1 VNLSRPFILRPIATT
16 LLVVA
21 VLLLGAIGYVVLP
34 VAALPTVDF
43 PTIQVVTYYPGASPE
58 VMATSVTA
66 PLEHFFGQIAG
77 LTTMSSTS
85 SQGASQ
91 ITLQFGLS
99 RSIDSAAQDVQAQI
113 NAAADWVP
121 TAQLPSPPTYREIN
135 PADTP
140 VLILALSSTT
150 LPLHVVDDYAE
161 TILVQKLS
169 QVDGVGAV
177 TAEGGQKRAVRLE
190 VNPARLAG
198 LGLSLEDVRQAIA
211 ATTADLPK
219 GSLDGQA
226 QAFQIGSN
234 DQLFVG
240 EAYLNAVIAYRG
252 GAPVL
257 LRDIATAV
265 DGVEDAELAGW
276 YATGAAASKAK
287 AGQAAIIL
295 DIQRQPGANI
305 IAVVDSIKALLP
317 KLQASLPPA
326 LKIDIVTD
334 RTTTIRAAIADV
346 QFTLVLTIM
355 LVVMV
360 IFVFLRKLWA
370 TVIPSITLPVS
381 LIATFGG
388 MALCGFSLDNL
399 SLMALTVAAG
409 FVVDDAIVMIENIV
423 RHIEAGEAPRQAA
436 LNGARQIG
444 FTIVSLTIS
453 LIAVFIPLL
462 LMGGVVGRLFREFAI
477 TLSLA
482 VIISGVVSLTLTPM
496 MCARLL
502 RAEVDEP
509 QHGRLFRWTE
519 TGFDRLLA
527 GYRRGLDVVLRHQ
540 PATLAFSVLTLVAT
554 MLLYG
559 MVSKGFLP
567 QQDTGLLIG
576 ITDAAQ
582 DISFPAMQARQQAIA
597 DIVARDPAVVAVDSF
612 VGAGSVNPT
621 LNSGR
626 LYINIGPADRGRDAL
641 AIVMARLQQAVAGL
655 PGISLHLQPAQDI
668 QIETRTSR
676 TQYQYVLQDLDAE
689 ELRVWSGRLLVELR
703 HRPEF
708 ADVASD
714 QQADGQLLAL
724 SIDRQAAARFGVTLA
739 AIDQTLYD
747 AFGQRQIATIYAPAE
762 QYHVVMEVD
771 PAFRRDPGVLD
782 KLFVSAAA
790 SQTSSGNDQSAGIGA
805 GFRQSQAMVPLSA
818 FSRLAPGNAPLL
830 ITHQGLF
837 PSTTLSFNLQ
847 PGVSLGQAVASL
859 HQAEA
864 VVGMPDSVTTN
875 LAGSAAAFADSLGSE
890 PLLIGAAIIT
900 VYIVLG
906 VLYESFIHPITILST
921 LPSAGIGAL
930 LSLMLFGRDLDVISL
945 IGIILLIGIVK
956 KNAIMMVDFALEAE
970 REQGMPPE
978 QAIHQ
983 ACILR
988 FRPIMMTTM
997 AALLGALPL
1006 AIGQGTGAELRQP
1019 LGIAIVGGLLVSQVL
1034 TLYTTPVIYLAFSRL
1049 QRRLRRPGRAMVTA
1063 GIADD

>member
-1 VNLSRPFILRPIATT
+1 MNLSRPFILRPIATT
-16 LLVVA
+16 LLIVA
-21 VLLLGAIGYVVLP
+21 VLLLGLIGYQLLP
-34 VAALPTVDF
+34 VAALPEVDV
-43 PTIQVVTYYPGASPE
+43 PTIQVVTGYPGASPE

-66 PLEHFFGQIAG
+66 PLEHYFGQIAG
-77 LTTMSSTS
+77 LTSMSSTS
-85 SQGASQ
+85 SDGTSQ
-91 ITLQFGLS
+91 ITLQFSLS
-99 RSIDSAAQDVQAQI
+99 RRLDAAAQDVQAQI
-113 NAAADWVP
+113 NASADWVP
-121 TAQLPSPPTYREIN
+121 TAQLPTPPTYREVN

-140 VLILALSSTT
+140 VLILALTSDT

-161 TILVQKLS
+161 TVLVQKLS

-177 TAEGGQKRAVRLE
+177 TTEGGQRRAVRLE
-190 VNPARLAG
+190 INPAKLAG
-198 LGLSLEDVRQAIA
+198 LGLSMEDVRNAVA
-211 ATTADLPK
+211 ATTSDLPK
-219 GSLDGQA
+219 GSLNGER

-234 DQLFVG
+234 DQLFVAD
-240 EAYLNAVIAYRG
+240 AYLNAVIAYRNN
-252 GAPVL
+252 APVL
-257 LRDIATAV
+257 LRDIGTAV
-265 DGVEDAELAGW
+265 DGVEDAELAGS
-276 YATGAAASKAK
+276 YATGGGHGK
-287 AGQAAIIL
+287 AAIIL

-305 IAVVDSIKALLP
+305 IDVVDSIKALLP
-317 KLQASLPPA
+317 KLQSSLPPA
-326 LKIDIVTD
+326 LKIDVVTD

-346 QFTLVLTIM
+346 QFTLVLTVV

-360 IFVFLRKLWA
+360 IFVFLRKVWA
-370 TVIPSITLPVS
+370 TVIPSVTLPVS

-388 MALCGFSLDNL
+388 MALLGFSLDNL

-423 RHIEAGEAPRQAA
+423 RYIEAGETPVQAA
-436 LNGARQIG
+436 LKGAKQIG

-482 VIISGVVSLTLTPM
+482 VIISGIVSLTLTPM
-496 MCARLL
+496 MCAKLL
-502 RAEVDEP
+502 RAEAEEAP
-509 QHGRLFRWTE
+509 AGALFRWTE
-519 TGFDRLLA
+519 RGFDRLLQGYEA
-527 GYRRGLDVVLRHQ
+527 GLNWVLRHQ
-540 PATLAFSVLTLVAT
+540 PATLVFSVLTLVAT
-554 MLLYG
+554 VMLYG
-559 MVSKGFLP
+559 MVNKGFLP
-567 QQDTGLLIG
+567 Q
-576 ITDAAQ
+576 Q
-582 DISFPAMQARQQAIA
+582 DISFPAMQARQNAVA
-597 DIVARDPAVVAVDSF
+597 EIVARDPAVVAVDSF

-626 LYINIGPADRGRDAL
+626 LYINIGAPDRRAPGDTL
-641 AIVMARLQQAVAGL
+641 AVVTARLQRATAGVQ
-655 PGISLHLQPAQDI
+655 GISLHLQPAQDI

-676 TQYQYVLQDLDAE
+676 TQYQYVLQDLDPAE
-689 ELRVWSGRLLVELR
+689 LHLWSGRLLTALR
-703 HRPEF
+703 ARPEL
-708 ADVASD
+708 ADVATD
-714 QQADGQLLAL
+714 EQADGQQLVLT
-724 SIDRQAAARFGVTLA
+724 IDRQAAARFGVTLA

-747 AFGQRQIATIYAPAE
+747 AFGQRQIATVYAEAE

-782 KLFVSAAA
+782 KLFVTASAA
-790 SQTSSGNDQSAGIGA
+790 QTSIGNDQSAGVGA
-805 GFRQSQAMVPLSA
+805 GFHQAAAPVPLSA
-818 FSRLAPGNAPLL
+818 FARLERGNAPLL

-837 PSTTLSFNLQ
+837 PSTTLSFNLA
-847 PGVSLGQAVASL
+847 PGVSLGAAVAAL
-859 HQAEA
+859 HAAEA
-864 VVGMPDSVTTN
+864 SVGMPDSITTN
-875 LAGSAAAFADSLGSE
+875 LVGSAAAFSASLSSE
-890 PLLIGAAIIT
+890 PVLIVAAIVT

-930 LSLMLFGRDLDVISL
+930 LALMLFGRDLDVISL

-970 REQGMPPE
+970 REAGMTPE
-978 QAIHQ
+978 RAIHQ

-1006 AIGQGTGAELRQP
+1006 AVGHGTGSELRQP

-1049 QRRLRRPGRAMVTA
+1049 QHGVGRRLRQAAHAVR
-1063 GIADD
+1063 

>member
-16 LLVVA
+16 LLIVA
-21 VLLLGAIGYVVLP
+21 VLLLGLIGYLALP
-34 VAALPTVDF
+34 VAALPDVDF
-43 PTIQVVTYYPGASPE
+43 PTIQVTTGYPGASPD

-66 PLEHFFGQIAG
+66 PLEHYFGQIAG
-77 LTTMSSTS
+77 LTSMSSTS
-85 SQGASQ
+85 SQGTSQ
-91 ITLQFGLS
+91 ITLQFNLS
-99 RSIDSAAQDVQAQI
+99 RRIDAAAQDVQSQI

-121 TAQLPSPPTYREIN
+121 TTQLPTPPTYKEVN

-140 VLILALSSTT
+140 VLILALTSDT

-161 TILVQKLS
+161 TVLVQKLS

-177 TAEGGQKRAVRLE
+177 TTEGGQRRAVRLE
-190 VNPARLAG
+190 INPAKLAG
-198 LGLSLEDVRQAIA
+198 LGLSMEDVRNAIT
-211 ATTADLPK
+211 ATTSDLPK
-219 GSLDGQA
+219 GSLNGER

-234 DQLFVG
+234 DQLFVA
-240 EAYLNAVIAYRG
+240 ESYLNAVIAYRNN
-252 GAPVL
+252 APVL
-257 LRDIATAV
+257 LRDIGTAV

-276 YATGAAASKAK
+276 YAQGGTGGGK
-287 AGQAAIIL
+287 AAIIL

-305 IAVVDSIKALLP
+305 IDVVDSIKALLP
-317 KLQASLPPA
+317 KLQSSLPPA
-326 LKIDIVTD
+326 LKIDVVTD

-346 QFTLVLTIM
+346 QFTLVLTVV
-355 LVVMV
+355 LVVLV
-360 IFVFLRKLWA
+360 IFVFLRKVWA
-370 TVIPSITLPVS
+370 TVIPSVTLPVS

-388 MALCGFSLDNL
+388 MALMGFSLDNL

-423 RHIEAGEAPRQAA
+423 RYIEAGDPPVEAA
-436 LNGARQIG
+436 LKGAKQIG

-482 VIISGVVSLTLTPM
+482 VVISGIVSLTLTPM
-496 MCARLL
+496 MCAKLL
-502 RAEVDEP
+502 HAEAQEAP
-509 QHGRLFRWTE
+509 PGAFFRWTE
-519 TGFDRLLA
+519 RGFAAMLRGYEA
-527 GYRRGLDVVLRHQ
+527 GLNWVLRHQ
-540 PATLAFSVLTLVAT
+540 PATLVFSVLTLVAT
-554 MLLYG
+554 VLLYG
-559 MVSKGFLP
+559 MVNKGFLP

-582 DISFPAMQARQQAIA
+582 DISFPAMQARQLAVA
-597 DIVARDPAVVAVDSF
+597 EIVARDPAVVSVDSF

-626 LYINIGPADRGRDAL
+626 LYINIGAPDRRAPGNSL
-641 AIVMARLQQAVAGL
+641 AAVTARLQRAVAGVH
-655 PGISLHLQPAQDI
+655 GISLHLQPAQDI

-676 TQYQYVLQDLDAE
+676 TQYQYVLQDLDPAE
-689 ELRVWSGRLLVELR
+689 LHLWSGRLLAALR
-703 HRPEF
+703 VRPEL

-714 QQADGQLLAL
+714 EQADGQQLVLT
-724 SIDRQAAARFGVTLA
+724 IDRQAAARFGVTLA

-747 AFGQRQIATIYAPAE
+747 AFGQRQIATVYAEAE

-782 KLFVSAAA
+782 KLFVTASAA
-790 SQTSSGNDQSAGIGA
+790 QTSTGNDQAAGVGA
-805 GFRQSQAMVPLSA
+805 GFHQAGAPVPLSA
-818 FSRLAPGNAPLL
+818 FARMERGNAPLL

-837 PSTTLSFNLQ
+837 PATTLSFNLA
-847 PGVSLGQAVASL
+847 PGVSLGAAVTALHKAQAS
-859 HQAEA
+859 
-864 VVGMPDSVTTN
+864 VGMPDSVTMN
-875 LAGSAAAFADSLGSE
+875 LVGSAAAFTASLSSE
-890 PLLIGAAIIT
+890 PVLILAAIVT

-930 LSLMLFGRDLDVISL
+930 LALMLFGRDLDVISL

-956 KNAIMMVDFALEAE
+956 KNAIMMVDFALDAE
-970 REQGMPPE
+970 RGAGMTP
-978 QAIHQ
+978 QRAIHQ

-1006 AIGQGTGAELRQP
+1006 AVGHGTGAELRQP
-1019 LGIAIVGGLLVSQVL
+1019 LGIAIVGGLLVSQFL

-1049 QRRLRRPGRAMVTA
+1049 QHGVGRRVRHAARAVRA
-1063 GIADD
+1063 AR

>member
-1 VNLSRPFILRPIATT
+1 MNLSRPFILRPIATT
-16 LLVVA
+16 LLIVA
-21 VLLLGAIGYVVLP
+21 VLLLGLIGYQVLP
-34 VAALPTVDF
+34 VAALPEVDF
-43 PTIQVVTYYPGASPE
+43 PTIQVVTGYPGASPD

-66 PLEHFFGQIAG
+66 PLEHYFGQIAG
-77 LTTMSSTS
+77 LTSMSSTS
-85 SQGASQ
+85 SDGTSQ
-91 ITLQFGLS
+91 ITLQFSLS
-99 RSIDSAAQDVQAQI
+99 RRLDAAAQDVQAQI
-113 NAAADWVP
+113 NASADWVP
-121 TAQLPSPPTYREIN
+121 TAQLPTPPTYREVN

-140 VLILALSSTT
+140 VLILALTSDT

-161 TILVQKLS
+161 TVLVQKLS

-177 TAEGGQKRAVRLE
+177 TTEGGQRRAVRLE
-190 VNPARLAG
+190 INPAKLAG
-198 LGLSLEDVRQAIA
+198 LGLSMEDVRNAVT
-211 ATTADLPK
+211 ATTSDLPK
-219 GSLDGQA
+219 GSLNGDR

-234 DQLFVG
+234 DQLFVA
-240 EAYLNAVIAYRG
+240 EAYLNAVIAYRNN
-252 GAPVL
+252 APVL
-257 LRDIATAV
+257 LRDIGTAV

-276 YATGAAASKAK
+276 YATGGGHGK
-287 AGQAAIIL
+287 AAIIL

-305 IAVVDSIKALLP
+305 IDVVDSIKAMLP
-317 KLQASLPPA
+317 KLQSSLPPA
-326 LKIDIVTD
+326 LKIDVVTD

-346 QFTLVLTIM
+346 QFTLVLTVV

-360 IFVFLRKLWA
+360 IFVFLRKVWA
-370 TVIPSITLPVS
+370 TVIPSVTLPVS

-388 MALCGFSLDNL
+388 MALLGFSLDNL

-423 RHIEAGEAPRQAA
+423 RYIEAGETPVQAA
-436 LNGARQIG
+436 LKGAKQIG

-482 VIISGVVSLTLTPM
+482 VIISGIVSLTLTPM
-496 MCARLL
+496 MCAKLL
-502 RAEVDEP
+502 RAESEEAP
-509 QHGRLFRWTE
+509 PGALFRWTE
-519 TGFDRLLA
+519 RGFDALLR
-527 GYRRGLDVVLRHQ
+527 GYESGLNWVLRHQ
-540 PATLAFSVLTLVAT
+540 PATLVFSVLTLVAT
-554 MLLYG
+554 VMLYG
-559 MVSKGFLP
+559 MVNKGFLP

-582 DISFPAMQARQQAIA
+582 DISFPAMQTRQNAVA
-597 DIVARDPAVVAVDSF
+597 EIVARDPAVVAVDSF

-626 LYINIGPADRGRDAL
+626 LYINIGAPDRRAPGDTL
-641 AIVMARLQQAVAGL
+641 AAVTERLQHATASVQ
-655 PGISLHLQPAQDI
+655 GISLHLQPAQDI

-676 TQYQYVLQDLDAE
+676 TQYQYVLQDLDPAE
-689 ELRVWSGRLLVELR
+689 LHLWSGRLLTALR
-703 HRPEF
+703 ARPEL
-708 ADVASD
+708 ADVATD
-714 QQADGQLLAL
+714 EQADGQQLVLT
-724 SIDRQAAARFGVTLA
+724 IDRQAAARFGVTLA

-747 AFGQRQIATIYAPAE
+747 AFGQRQIATVYAEAE

-782 KLFVSAAA
+782 KLFVTASAA
-790 SQTSSGNDQSAGIGA
+790 QTSLGNDLSAGIGA
-805 GFRQSQAMVPLSA
+805 GFHQAGAPVPLSA
-818 FSRLAPGNAPLL
+818 FARLERGNAPLL

-837 PSTTLSFNLQ
+837 PSTTLSFNLA
-847 PGVSLGQAVASL
+847 PGVSLGAAVAAL
-859 HQAEA
+859 HAAEA
-864 VVGMPDSVTTN
+864 SVGMPDSITTN
-875 LAGSAAAFADSLGSE
+875 LVGSAAAFSASLSSE
-890 PLLIGAAIIT
+890 PVLILAAIVT

-930 LSLMLFGRDLDVISL
+930 LALMLFGRDLDVISL

-970 REQGMPPE
+970 REAGMPPE
-978 QAIHQ
+978 RAIHQ

-1006 AIGQGTGAELRQP
+1006 AVGHGTGSELRQP

-1049 QRRLRRPGRAMVTA
+1049 QHGVGRRLRQAAHAAR
-1063 GIADD
+1063 

>member
-1 VNLSRPFILRPIATT
+1 MNLSRPFILRPIATT
-16 LLVVA
+16 LLIIA
-21 VLLLGAIGYVVLP
+21 VLLLGLIGYQVLP

-43 PTIQVVTYYPGASPE
+43 PTIQVLTGYPGASPD
-58 VMATSVTA
+58 VMATAVTA
-66 PLEHFFGQIAG
+66 PLEHYFGQIAG

-85 SQGASQ
+85 AQGTSQ

-99 RSIDSAAQDVQAQI
+99 RRIDAAAQDVQAQI
-113 NAAADWVP
+113 NASSDWVP
-121 TAQLPSPPTYREIN
+121 TAQLPTPPTYREVN

-140 VLILALSSTT
+140 VLILALTSDT

-161 TILVQKLS
+161 TVLVQKLS

-177 TAEGGQKRAVRLE
+177 TTEGGQRRAVRLE
-190 VNPARLAG
+190 LNPAKLAALG
-198 LGLSLEDVRQAIA
+198 LGLEDVRLAIA
-211 ATTADLPK
+211 ATTSDLPK
-219 GSLDGQA
+219 GSLNGER
-226 QAFQIGSN
+226 QAFQIDSN
-234 DQLFVG
+234 DQLFVA
-240 EAYLNAVIAYRG
+240 ESYLNAVIAYRNN
-252 GAPVL
+252 APVL
-257 LRDIATAV
+257 LRDLGTAV
-265 DGVEDAELAGW
+265 DSVEDSELAGW
-276 YATGAAASKAK
+276 YAGSGAEGK
-287 AGQAAIIL
+287 AAIIL
-295 DIQRQPGANI
+295 DVQRQPGANI
-305 IAVVDSIKALLP
+305 IDVVDAIKALLP
-317 KLQASLPPA
+317 KMQASLPPS

-346 QFTLVLTIM
+346 QFTLVLTVV

-360 IFVFLRKLWA
+360 IFVFLRKIWA
-370 TVIPSITLPVS
+370 TVIPSVTLPVS
-381 LIATFGG
+381 LIATFAG
-388 MALCGFSLDNL
+388 MAVLGFSLDNL

-423 RHIEAGEAPRQAA
+423 RYLEAGEAPVQAA
-436 LNGARQIG
+436 LKGARQIG

-482 VIISGVVSLTLTPM
+482 VVISGVVSLTLTPM
-496 MCARLL
+496 MCAKLL
-502 RAEVDEP
+502 TSEHEAAAR
-509 QHGRLFRWTE
+509 GRIFRWTE
-519 TGFDRLLA
+519 RGFAGLLRLYAL
-527 GYRRGLDVVLRHQ
+527 GLGWVLRHQ
-540 PATLAFSVLTLVAT
+540 TSTLVFSAFTLVAT
-554 MLLYG
+554 VMLYG
-559 MVSKGFLP
+559 MVNKGFLP

-582 DISFPAMQARQQAIA
+582 DISFPAMQSRQLALA
-597 DIVARDPAVVAVDSF
+597 EIVAKDPAVVAVDSF

-626 LYINIGPADRGRDAL
+626 LYINIGSPDHRARGDRL
-641 AIVMARLQQAVAGL
+641 SVIMARLQQAVSGVT
-655 PGISLHLQPAQDI
+655 GITLHLQPAQDI

-676 TQYQYVLQDLDAE
+676 TEYQYVLQDLDAA
-689 ELRVWSGRLLVELR
+689 ELRQWSARLLTALR
-703 HRPEF
+703 ARPEL

-714 QQADGQLLAL
+714 EQPDGQVLHL

-747 AFGQRQIATIYAPAE
+747 AFGQRQIATVYAEAE

-771 PAFRRDPGVLD
+771 PVFRQDPGVLD
-782 KLFVSAAA
+782 KLFVTSSA
-790 SQTSSGNDQSAGIGA
+790 SQIATGNDQSAGIGA
-805 GFRQSQAMVPLSA
+805 GFHQAASPVPLSA
-818 FSRLAPGNAPLL
+818 FARLERGNAPLL

-837 PSTTLSFNLQ
+837 PSATLSFNLA
-847 PGVSLGQAVASL
+847 PGFSLGAGVAAL
-859 HQAEA
+859 HAAEA
-864 VVGMPDSVTTN
+864 MVGMPASVTTN
-875 LAGSAAAFADSLGSE
+875 LVGSAAAFSDSLSSE
-890 PLLIGAAIIT
+890 PILILAAIVT

-930 LSLMLFGRDLDVISL
+930 LALMLFGRDLDVISL

-970 REQGMPPE
+970 RDLGLSPE

-983 ACILR
+983 ACLLR

-1049 QRRLRRPGRAMVTA
+1049 HESKVFFFAKKKQRTLTL
-1063 GIADD
+1063 

>member
-1 VNLSRPFILRPIATT
+1 MNLSRPFILRPIATT
-16 LLVVA
+16 LLIVA
-21 VLLLGAIGYVVLP
+21 VLLLGLIGYQLLP
-34 VAALPTVDF
+34 VAALPEVDV
-43 PTIQVVTYYPGASPE
+43 PTIQVVTGYPGASPE

-66 PLEHFFGQIAG
+66 PLEHYFGQIAG
-77 LTTMSSTS
+77 LTSMSSTS
-85 SQGASQ
+85 SDGTSQ
-91 ITLQFGLS
+91 ITLQFSLS
-99 RSIDSAAQDVQAQI
+99 RRLDAAAQDVQAQI
-113 NAAADWVP
+113 NASADWVP
-121 TAQLPSPPTYREIN
+121 TAQLPTPPTYREVN

-140 VLILALSSTT
+140 VLILALTSDT

-161 TILVQKLS
+161 TVLVQKLS

-177 TAEGGQKRAVRLE
+177 TTEGGQRRAVRLE
-190 VNPARLAG
+190 INPAKLAG
-198 LGLSLEDVRQAIA
+198 LGLSMEDVRNAVA
-211 ATTADLPK
+211 ATTSDLPK
-219 GSLDGQA
+219 GSLNGER

-234 DQLFVG
+234 DQLFVAD
-240 EAYLNAVIAYRG
+240 AYLNAVIAYRNN
-252 GAPVL
+252 APVL
-257 LRDIATAV
+257 LRDIGTAV
-265 DGVEDAELAGW
+265 DGVEDAELAGS
-276 YATGAAASKAK
+276 YATGGGHGK
-287 AGQAAIIL
+287 AAIIL

-305 IAVVDSIKALLP
+305 IDVVDSIKALLP
-317 KLQASLPPA
+317 KLQSSLPPA
-326 LKIDIVTD
+326 LKIDVVTD

-346 QFTLVLTIM
+346 QFTLVLTVV

-360 IFVFLRKLWA
+360 IFVFLRKVWA
-370 TVIPSITLPVS
+370 TVIPSVTLPVS

-388 MALCGFSLDNL
+388 MALLGFSLDNL

-423 RHIEAGEAPRQAA
+423 RYIEAGETPVQAA
-436 LNGARQIG
+436 LKGAKQIG

-482 VIISGVVSLTLTPM
+482 VIISGIVSLTLTPM
-496 MCARLL
+496 MCAKLL
-502 RAEVDEP
+502 RAEAEEAP
-509 QHGRLFRWTE
+509 AGALFRWTE
-519 TGFDRLLA
+519 RGFDRLLQGYEA
-527 GYRRGLDVVLRHQ
+527 GLNWVLRHQ
-540 PATLAFSVLTLVAT
+540 PATLVFSVLTLVAT
-554 MLLYG
+554 VMLYG
-559 MVSKGFLP
+559 MVNKGFLP

-582 DISFPAMQARQQAIA
+582 DISFPAMQARQNAVA
-597 DIVARDPAVVAVDSF
+597 EIVARDPAVVAVDSF

-626 LYINIGPADRGRDAL
+626 LYINIGAPDRRAPGDTL
-641 AIVMARLQQAVAGL
+641 AVVTARLQRATAGVQ
-655 PGISLHLQPAQDI
+655 GISLHLQPAQDI

-676 TQYQYVLQDLDAE
+676 TQYQYVLQDLDPAE
-689 ELRVWSGRLLVELR
+689 LHLWSGRLLTALR
-703 HRPEF
+703 ARPEL
-708 ADVASD
+708 ADVATD
-714 QQADGQLLAL
+714 EQADGQQLVLT
-724 SIDRQAAARFGVTLA
+724 IDRQAAARFGVTLA

-747 AFGQRQIATIYAPAE
+747 AFGQRQIATVYAEAE

-782 KLFVSAAA
+782 KLFVTASAA
-790 SQTSSGNDQSAGIGA
+790 QTSIGNDQSAGVGA
-805 GFRQSQAMVPLSA
+805 GFHQAAAPVPLSA
-818 FSRLAPGNAPLL
+818 FARLERGNAPLL

-837 PSTTLSFNLQ
+837 PSTTLSFNLA
-847 PGVSLGQAVASL
+847 PGVSLGAAVAAL
-859 HQAEA
+859 HAAEA
-864 VVGMPDSVTTN
+864 SVGMPDSITTN
-875 LAGSAAAFADSLGSE
+875 LVGSAAAFSASLSSE
-890 PLLIGAAIIT
+890 PVLIVAAIVT

-930 LSLMLFGRDLDVISL
+930 LALMLFGRDLDVISL

-970 REQGMPPE
+970 REAGMTPE
-978 QAIHQ
+978 RAIHQ

-1006 AIGQGTGAELRQP
+1006 AVGHGTGSELRQP

-1049 QRRLRRPGRAMVTA
+1049 QHGVGRRLRQAAHAVR
-1063 GIADD
+1063 

>member
-1 VNLSRPFILRPIATT
+1 MNLSRPFILRPIATT

-21 VLLLGAIGYVVLP
+21 VLLLGLIGYQLLP
-34 VAALPTVDF
+34 VAALPEVDF
-43 PTIQVVTYYPGASPE
+43 PTIQVVTGYPGASPD
-58 VMATSVTA
+58 VMATAVTA
-66 PLEHFFGQIAG
+66 PLEHYFGQIAG
-77 LTTMSSTS
+77 LTSMSSTS
-85 SQGASQ
+85 SDGTSQ
-91 ITLQFGLS
+91 ITLQFSLS
-99 RSIDSAAQDVQAQI
+99 RRIDAAAQDVQAQI
-113 NAAADWVP
+113 NASADWVP
-121 TAQLPSPPTYREIN
+121 TAQLPTPPTYKEVN

-140 VLILALSSTT
+140 VLILALTSDT

-161 TILVQKLS
+161 TVLVQKLS

-177 TAEGGQKRAVRLE
+177 TTEGGQRRAVRLE
-190 VNPARLAG
+190 INPSKLAG
-198 LGLSLEDVRQAIA
+198 LGLSMEDVRNAVA
-211 ATTADLPK
+211 ATTSDLPK
-219 GSLDGQA
+219 GSLNGDR

-234 DQLFVG
+234 DQLFVA
-240 EAYLNAVIAYRG
+240 EAYLNAVIAYRNN
-252 GAPVL
+252 APVL
-257 LRDIATAV
+257 LRDIGTAV

-276 YATGAAASKAK
+276 YATNGGHGKP
-287 AGQAAIIL
+287 AIIL

-305 IAVVDSIKALLP
+305 INVVDSIKALLP
-317 KLQASLPPA
+317 KLQSSLPPA
-326 LKIDIVTD
+326 LKIDVVTD

-346 QFTLVLTIM
+346 QFTLVLTVV

-360 IFVFLRKLWA
+360 IFVFLRKVWA
-370 TVIPSITLPVS
+370 TVIPSVTLPVS

-388 MALCGFSLDNL
+388 MALLGFSLDNL

-423 RHIEAGEAPRQAA
+423 RYIEAGEPPVQAA
-436 LNGARQIG
+436 LKGAKQIG

-482 VIISGVVSLTLTPM
+482 VIISGIVSLTLTPM

-502 RAEVDEP
+502 RAEAEEAP
-509 QHGRLFRWTE
+509 PGALFRWTE
-519 TGFDRLLA
+519 RGFDRLLRGYEA
-527 GYRRGLDVVLRHQ
+527 GLNWVLRHQ
-540 PATLAFSVLTLVAT
+540 PATLVFSVLTLVAT
-554 MLLYG
+554 VMLYG
-559 MVSKGFLP
+559 MVNKGFLP
-567 QQDTGLLIG
+567 EQDTGLLIG

-582 DISFPAMQARQQAIA
+582 DISFPAMQARQNAVA
-597 DIVARDPAVVAVDSF
+597 EIVARDPAVVSVDSF

-626 LYINIGPADRGRDAL
+626 LYINIGAPDRRAPGDTL
-641 AIVMARLQQAVAGL
+641 AAVTARLQRATAGVQ
-655 PGISLHLQPAQDI
+655 GISLHLQPAQDI

-676 TQYQYVLQDLDAE
+676 TQYQYVLQDLDPAE
-689 ELRVWSGRLLVELR
+689 LHLWSGRLLTALR
-703 HRPEF
+703 ARPEL

-714 QQADGQLLAL
+714 EQADGQQLVLT
-724 SIDRQAAARFGVTLA
+724 IDRQAAARFGVTLT

-747 AFGQRQIATIYAPAE
+747 AFGQRQIATVYAEAE

-782 KLFVSAAA
+782 KLFVTASAA
-790 SQTSSGNDQSAGIGA
+790 QTSIGNDLSAGIGPGFHQA
-805 GFRQSQAMVPLSA
+805 GSPVPLSA
-818 FSRLAPGNAPLL
+818 FARMERGNAPLL

-837 PSTTLSFNLQ
+837 PSTTLSFNLA
-847 PGVSLGQAVASL
+847 PGASLGAAVAAL
-859 HQAEA
+859 HAAQAS
-864 VVGMPDSVTTN
+864 VGMPDSVTTN
-875 LAGSAAAFADSLGSE
+875 LVGSAAAFSDSLSSE
-890 PLLIGAAIIT
+890 PVLILAAIVT

-930 LSLMLFGRDLDVISL
+930 LALMLFGRDLDVISL

-956 KNAIMMVDFALEAE
+956 KNAIMMVDFALDAE
-970 REQGMPPE
+970 REAGMSPE
-978 QAIHQ
+978 RAIHQ

-1006 AIGQGTGAELRQP
+1006 AVGHGTGSELRQP

-1049 QRRLRRPGRAMVTA
+1049 QHGVGRRLRQAVQAAR
-1063 GIADD
+1063 